1 MTTKTMTT
9 KKIAR
14 YLGKD
19 GEVLEGVVQGDEI
32 EEISGLD
39 ATLTGGRRLG
49 SKRKLSEVQLMPWG
63 MGRKIVIV
71 GKNYVEHARE
81 LASDVPKEPLLSMK
95 PVSGLIGH
103 GQAIVLPPSSISKE
117 VHHESELAV
126 IIGKR
131 LRRASEAECA
141 KGVAGVTCLN
151 DVTARD
157 IQRAEVQW
165 TRAKGFDTFCP
176 VGPWVAV
183 GLDWSDLRV
192 QCRVNGVVK
201 QDGRTRDQ
209 VFPVPR
215 LLAFITAG
223 MTLEPGDIVSTGTP
237 SGVGPLK
244 AGDVVEV
251 EVEGVGVLRNE
262 VRAE

>member
-1 MTTKTMTT
+1 MIR
-9 KKIAR
+9 IAR
-14 YLGKD
+14 YLGED
-19 GEVLEGVVQGDEI
+19 GEILEGVVQGDEI

-39 ATLTGGRRLG
+39 SMLHGGRRLG
-49 SKRKLSEVQLMPWG
+49 ERRKLSAVQLLPWG
-63 MGRKIVIV
+63 LARKIVGV
-71 GKNYVEHARE
+71 GKNYVDHAKE
-81 LASDVPKEPLLSMK
+81 LASEVPKEPLLLMK
-95 PVSGLIGH
+95 PTSALIGH
-103 GQAIVLPPSSISKE
+103 GQPIVLPPQSVSRE

-131 LRRASEAECA
+131 LKRASEAECA
-141 KGVAGVTCLN
+141 KAVAGVTCLN

-209 VFPVPR
+209 VFPLPR
-215 LLAFITAG
+215 LLAFICAG
-223 MTLEPGDIVSTGTP
+223 MTLEPGDVVTTGTP
-237 SGVGPLK
+237 AGVGPIR

>member
-1 MTTKTMTT
+1 MM
-9 KKIAR
+9 KIAR
-14 YLGKD
+14 YRGED
-19 GEVLEGVVQGDEI
+19 GEILEGVVQGDEV

-39 ATLTGGRRLG
+39 SMLQGGRRLG
-49 SKRKLSEVQLMPWG
+49 VRKKLAEIQLLPWG
-63 MGRKIVIV
+63 LARKIVGV
-71 GKNYVEHARE
+71 GKNYVDHAKE
-81 LASDVPKEPLLSMK
+81 LASEVPKEPLLLMK
-95 PVSGLIGH
+95 PTSGLIGH
-103 GQAIVLPPSSISKE
+103 GQPIVLPPQSVSKE

-126 IIGKR
+126 VIGKR

-157 IQRAEVQW
+157 MQRREVQW

-183 GLDWSDLRV
+183 GLDWSNLRV
-192 QCRVNGVVK
+192 QCRVNGAVK
-201 QDGRTRDQ
+201 QDGRTKDQ
-209 VFPVPR
+209 VFPLPM
-215 LLAFITAG
+215 LLAFISAG
-223 MTLEPGDIVSTGTP
+223 MTLEPGDLVTTGTP
-237 SGVGPLK
+237 AGVGPIR

-251 EVEGVGVLRNE
+251 EVEGVGILRNE